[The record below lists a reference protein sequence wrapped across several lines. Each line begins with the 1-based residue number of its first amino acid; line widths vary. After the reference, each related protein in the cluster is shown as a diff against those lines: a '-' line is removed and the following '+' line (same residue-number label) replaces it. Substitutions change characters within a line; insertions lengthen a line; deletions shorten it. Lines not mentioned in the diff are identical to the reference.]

1 MGKMAKLCT
10 VTCEIEKKISAVCLA
25 LWGKFTTYQLSL
37 VHDDEAWSVLLR
49 FQGDRPIS
57 KLVIGWVPAYSGWV
71 PTQNSGFQV
80 LEGNWTKVFCHF
92 FLIFLNVWCGY
103 PLNGACQSLLQNPK
117 IQFSVSQLITYSITS
132 IQNDRFF

>member
-1 MGKMAKLCT
+1 MMGKMAKLCA

-57 KLVIGWVPAYSGWV
+57 KLVIGWVPAYYSGWV

-92 FLIFLNVWCGY
+92 FLMFDVDFLWME
-103 PLNGACQSLLQNPK
+103 LQNPK

-132 IQNDRFF
+132 IQNDRFFQL